1 MCTLLMNKAERDD
14 YWLRFWEET
23 AQAEHPAKANGRSS
37 ASAAEF
43 FYLLA
48 DICAKLEFSG
58 ESSLLDIG
66 CGSGHVLQMLA
77 PWVRYA
83 VGVDYA
89 QGQVKNAA
97 RHLLKFPHV
106 EVRQANVLALP
117 FPEGTFDRVLCWSVL
132 QYLPDREQ
140 VQTALREVARVLA
153 PGGRALVAG
162 NPDIQHKADYLS
174 GIARL
179 DRTPEQKALLRA
191 RNERLLWLAP
201 EEMADLAGRAGMAAE
216 IRTMDP
222 HIWQSWYMYDLVLAR
237 C

>member
-162 NPDIQHKADYLS
+162 NPDISTKRTTYRVS
-174 GIARL
+174 PGWIARQN
-179 DRTPEQKALLRA
+179 RRRCCAPATNACSGWPRRRWPTWPVGPAWQPKSVRWTP
-191 RNERLLWLAP
+191 
-201 EEMADLAGRAGMAAE
+201 
-216 IRTMDP
+216 
-222 HIWQSWYMYDLVLAR
+222 
-237 C
+237 